1 MAATTT
7 RSLLQSI
14 GDGLAEEMRADES
27 VVTLGEDVGRAGGV
41 FRVTQGLQEEF
52 GPLRVL
58 DTPLAES
65 LIVGSAIGLAANGM
79 RPVAEIQFADF
90 IPPAFDQIVNE
101 AALFYYRSGGAW
113 PCPITI
119 RTPYGAVPGGALYHS
134 QSVEAF
140 FCNTPGLKVV
150 APSTPADAKGML
162 KSAIRDPNPVLFFEH
177 KKAYR
182 LVKEEVPEEAEP
194 IPLDKARVHR
204 EGSDITVCAYGIVL
218 HAALE
223 AAEKLSAEH
232 GIQTEVV
239 EPRTLYPLD
248 RETILASARKT
259 GKFLAASE
267 ANVTGSVSAEIAA
280 LVADDAFEWLDAPVK
295 RLGAPDVPI
304 AGFAKPMLEH
314 VVPDAADLEAAML
327 ELARY

>member
-1 MAATTT
+1 MPAK
-7 RSLLQSI
+7 SLLQAI
-14 GDGLAEEMRADES
+14 GDGLAEEMRADET
-27 VVTLGEDVGRAGGV
+27 VMTLGEDVGRAGGV
-41 FRVTQGLQEEF
+41 FRVTQGLQDEF
-52 GPLRVL
+52 GPLRVM

-65 LIVGSAIGLAANGM
+65 LIVGSAIGLSVNGM

-101 AALFYYRSGGAW
+101 AALFYYRSNGAW
-113 PCPITI
+113 PCPVTLRI
-119 RTPYGAVPGGALYHS
+119 PYGAVPGGALYHS

-150 APSTPADAKGML
+150 APSTPYDAKGML

-182 LVKEEVPEEAEP
+182 LIKEEVPENDYSV
-194 IPLDKARVHR
+194 PLDKARVHR
-204 EGSDITVCAYGIVL
+204 EGTDLTVCAYGVVL
-218 HAALE
+218 HEALE
-223 AAEKLSAEH
+223 IAGKIASEH
-232 GIQTEVV
+232 GIETEVV

-280 LVADDAFEWLDAPVK
+280 IVADEAFEWLDAPVK

-304 AGFAKPMLEH
+304 AGFAKPMMEYLI
-314 VVPDAADLEAAML
+314 PDAATVEAAML